1 MKIYISLP
9 ITGNDIKKVEERCNA
24 AKEKIKSKGHDAISP
39 LDLCNGDYSKP
50 YSYYIGID
58 LQSLLECDAVLF
70 LDGYQN
76 SKGCT
81 LELAAAHIYG
91 KKRFFEDDF

>member
-9 ITGNDIKKVEERCNA
+9 ISGHYIEDVKKRCEA
-24 AKEKIKSKGHDAISP
+24 AKKKIKAKGHEPVSP
-39 LDLCNGDYSKP
+39 IDLCNGDYSQP
-50 YSYYIGID
+50 YSYYLGID
-58 LQSLLECDAVLF
+58 IQALLECDAVLF

-81 LELAAAHIYG
+81 LELAAAQIYG
-91 KKRFFEDDF
+91 KRRFFEDDF

>member
-9 ITGNDIKKVEERCNA
+9 ITGHDIKKVEEMCNA
-24 AKEKIKSKGHDAISP
+24 AKEKIKSKGHEPVSP

-50 YSYYIGID
+50 YSYYIGVDMQAI
-58 LQSLLECDAVLF
+58 LECDAVLF
-70 LDGYQN
+70 LDGYKN

-81 LELAAAHIYG
+81 LELAAAQIYG

>member
-24 AKEKIKSKGHDAISP
+24 AKEKVKAKGYEPISP
-39 LDLCNGDYSKP
+39 IDLCDGDYSKP

-58 LQSLLECDAVLF
+58 LQALLECDAVLF

-81 LELAAAHIYG
+81 LELAAAQIYG
-91 KKRFFEDDF
+91 KVRLFEDDF